1 MIGPNLDFIDELSAG
16 DNTFKNKLISIIK
29 AEIPTE
35 IAAYRSSIEM
45 LDYGLAAA
53 HVHKLK
59 HKISILAM
67 TDSYSTTVAYEE
79 NLRDGNS
86 KGEELFDEILITI
99 SKFIDDL

>member
-1 MIGPNLDFIDELSAG
+1 MRGPNLDFIDELSAG
-16 DNTFKNKLISIIK
+16 DSTFKKKLISIIK

-35 IAAYRSSIEM
+35 ILAYRSSIEN
-45 LDYGLAAA
+45 LDYSQAAA

-67 TDSYSTTVAYEE
+67 TDSYETAVAYEE
-79 NLRDGNS
+79 NLRDGN
-86 KGEELFDEILITI
+86 KVGEELFDKILVSI